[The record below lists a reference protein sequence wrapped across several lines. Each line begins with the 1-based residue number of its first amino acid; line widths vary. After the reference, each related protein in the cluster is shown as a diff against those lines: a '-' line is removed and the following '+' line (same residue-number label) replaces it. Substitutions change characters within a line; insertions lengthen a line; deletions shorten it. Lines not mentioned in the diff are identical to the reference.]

1 MIPSARLCGKEDIMS
16 RLFGTDGVRGIANA
30 ELSCELA
37 MKIGA
42 AGAYVLT
49 SDVHNPRILVGQDTR
64 KSGDMLACALSAGIC
79 SIGGDVINVG
89 VIPTPAMAYLA
100 RLYSADAAVMISASH
115 NTMEYNGIKWFD
127 GSGYKL
133 SDELEDRI
141 EALIK
146 SNEPMEKPT
155 GSEVGN
161 CLAAPRAVEKY
172 KEFLKSSATESFE
185 GMTVVLDCA
194 NGSASGIAADVFKEL
209 GAKVIS
215 WADEPDGCNI
225 NDLCGSTHPDSL
237 QELMTERMADAGFAF
252 DGDADR
258 VIAADEMGNIVDGDR
273 IMGICAKEMK
283 AEGRLKDNTLVV
295 TVLSNLGLKLRM
307 KELGINVVE
316 TAVGDRY
323 IIERMRQKGYTLG
336 GEQSGHIIFYDKNT
350 TGDGMLSAI
359 QVMNILAKTKKRF
372 SVLADEVPI
381 LPQVMVNVILKPED
395 KAAALEDAD
404 MKAAIADVEK
414 RLEGGGRVL
423 VRASGTEPLIRIMLE
438 GKSEEQI
445 NPLAI
450 SIARILERKYGGRIK

>member
-1 MIPSARLCGKEDIMS
+1 MS

-141 EALIK
+141 EAIIK

-283 AEGRLKDNTLVV
+283 AEGSLKDNTLVV

-381 LPQVMVNVILKPED
+381 LPQVMVNVIVKPED
-395 KAAALEDAD
+395 KATALEDAD

-414 RLEGGGRVL
+414 RLEGEGRVL

>member
-1 MIPSARLCGKEDIMS
+1 MS

-141 EALIK
+141 EAIIK

-185 GMTVVLDCA
+185 GRTVVLDCA

-336 GEQSGHIIFYDKNT
+336 GEQSGHIVFYDKNT

-381 LPQVMVNVILKPED
+381 LPQVMVNVIVKPED

-414 RLEGGGRVL
+414 RLEGEGRVL

>member
-1 MIPSARLCGKEDIMS
+1 MS

-141 EALIK
+141 EAIIK

-155 GSEVGN
+155 GREVGN

-381 LPQVMVNVILKPED
+381 LPQVMVNVIVKPED
-395 KAAALEDAD
+395 KATALEDAD

-414 RLEGGGRVL
+414 RLEGEGRVL

>member
-1 MIPSARLCGKEDIMS
+1 MS

-141 EALIK
+141 EAIIK
-146 SNEPMEKPT
+146 SNEPMQKPT

-273 IMGICAKEMK
+273 IIGICAKEMK

-381 LPQVMVNVILKPED
+381 LPQVMVNVIVKPED
-395 KAAALEDAD
+395 KATALEDAD

-414 RLEGGGRVL
+414 RLEGEGRVL

>member
-1 MIPSARLCGKEDIMS
+1 MS

-141 EALIK
+141 EAIIK

-155 GSEVGN
+155 GREVGN

-283 AEGRLKDNTLVV
+283 AEGSLKDNTLVV

-381 LPQVMVNVILKPED
+381 LPQVMVNVIVKPED
-395 KAAALEDAD
+395 KATALEDAD

-414 RLEGGGRVL
+414 RLEGEGRVL

>member
-1 MIPSARLCGKEDIMS
+1 MS

-141 EALIK
+141 EAIIK

-283 AEGRLKDNTLVV
+283 AEGRLKDNMLVV

-381 LPQVMVNVILKPED
+381 LPQVMVNVIVKPED

-414 RLEGGGRVL
+414 RLEGEGRVL

>member
-1 MIPSARLCGKEDIMS
+1 MS

-141 EALIK
+141 EAIIK
-146 SNEPMEKPT
+146 SNEPMQKPT

-283 AEGRLKDNTLVV
+283 AEGRLKDNMLVV

-381 LPQVMVNVILKPED
+381 LPQVMVNVIVKPED

-414 RLEGGGRVL
+414 RLEGEGRVL

>member
-1 MIPSARLCGKEDIMS
+1 MS

-141 EALIK
+141 EAIIK

-172 KEFLKSSATESFE
+172 KEFLKSSATERFE

-381 LPQVMVNVILKPED
+381 LPQVMVNVIVKPED
-395 KAAALEDAD
+395 KATALEDAD

-414 RLEGGGRVL
+414 RLEGEGRVL

>member
-1 MIPSARLCGKEDIMS
+1 MEDTFAYAGGIGEFDSAPEYD
-16 RLFGTDGVRGIANA
+16 DDY
-30 ELSCELA
+30 ELSASEA
-37 MKIGA
+37 
-42 AGAYVLT
+42 
-49 SDVHNPRILVGQDTR
+49 
-64 KSGDMLACALSAGIC
+64 
-79 SIGGDVINVG
+79 VG

-141 EALIK
+141 EAIIK

-283 AEGRLKDNTLVV
+283 AEGSLKDNTLVV

-381 LPQVMVNVILKPED
+381 LPQVMVNVIVKPED

-414 RLEGGGRVL
+414 RLEGEGRVL

>member
-1 MIPSARLCGKEDIMS
+1 MGRM
-16 RLFGTDGVRGIANA
+16 FGTDGVRGIANA
-30 ELSCELA
+30 DLSCELA

-49 SDVHNPRILVGQDTR
+49 SVHNPRILVGQDTR

-100 RLYSADAAVMISASH
+100 RLYSADGAVMISASH

-127 GSGYKL
+127 GDGYKL

-141 EALIK
+141 EAIVK
-146 SNEPMEKPT
+146 GEEIMDKPT
-155 GSEVGN
+155 GSGVGN
-161 CLAAPRAVEKY
+161 CLSAPRAVEKY
-172 KEFLKSSATESFE
+172 KEFLKSTATESFS

-194 NGSASGIAADVFKEL
+194 NGSASNIAADVFSEL

-273 IMGICAKEMK
+273 IMGICAKYMK
-283 AEGRLKDNTLVV
+283 KEGKLKDDTLVV

-307 KELGINVVE
+307 KELGINIEE

-323 IIERMRQKGYTLG
+323 ILERMRQKGYSLG

-372 SVLADEVPI
+372 SELANDVPI
-381 LPQVMVNVILKPED
+381 LPQVMVNVVVSPED
-395 KAAALEDAD
+395 KAAALKDEDMINDIRA
-404 MKAAIADVEK
+404 VEK
-414 RLEGGGRVL
+414 LLEGEGRVL

-438 GKSEEQI
+438 GRSEEQI
-445 NPLAI
+445 NPLALR
-450 SIARILERKYGGRIK
+450 IAKILEAKYAGRIK

>member
-1 MIPSARLCGKEDIMS
+1 MS

-141 EALIK
+141 EAIIK

-273 IMGICAKEMK
+273 IMGICAKEIK
-283 AEGRLKDNTLVV
+283 ADGRLKDNTLVV

-381 LPQVMVNVILKPED
+381 LPQVMVNVIVKPED
-395 KAAALEDAD
+395 KATALEDAD

-414 RLEGGGRVL
+414 RLEGEGRVL

>member
-1 MIPSARLCGKEDIMS
+1 MS

-141 EALIK
+141 EAIIK

-283 AEGRLKDNTLVV
+283 AEGSLKDNTLVV

-372 SVLADEVPI
+372 SVLADEVLI
-381 LPQVMVNVILKPED
+381 LPQVMVNVIVKPED

-414 RLEGGGRVL
+414 RLEGEGRVL

>member
-1 MIPSARLCGKEDIMS
+1 MS

-141 EALIK
+141 EAIIK

-283 AEGRLKDNTLVV
+283 ADGRLKDNTLVV

-381 LPQVMVNVILKPED
+381 LPQVMVNVIVKPED
-395 KAAALEDAD
+395 KATALEDAD

-414 RLEGGGRVL
+414 RLEGEGRVL

>member
-1 MIPSARLCGKEDIMS
+1 MS

-49 SDVHNPRILVGQDTR
+49 SDVHKPRILVGQDTR

-141 EALIK
+141 EAIIK

-225 NDLCGSTHPDSL
+225 IDLCGSTHPDSL

-273 IMGICAKEMK
+273 IIGICAKEMK
-283 AEGRLKDNTLVV
+283 AEGRLKDNMLVV

-414 RLEGGGRVL
+414 RLEGEGRVL